1 MFYKIYSVIIWAI
14 VCLIILGIIQNK
26 KYTSN
31 KMKFWYLLSFSFLL
45 LSFIMRIY
53 MFLGVNLQYLYLFK
67 HIYYLNYLA
76 TFMGI
81 FISMFVLLRSDTLK
95 FDYIKLM
102 IIFSSIIFMVITCT
116 SPIQIKLNAQL
127 GYIMIIENPI
137 YINLFKGVI
146 GLMIIVSSLYILKNK
161 CNNKMGI
168 LLIVFYA
175 FMQLLS
181 IFIKSNIY
189 ELMSIVEM
197 ATQLLGIVIMNYSIL
212 KFKRKKA

>member
-212 KFKRKKA
+212 KFKRKKV

>member
-102 IIFSSIIFMVITCT
+102 IIFPSIIFMVITCT